1 MSEALILTR
10 AIHFGA
16 VLWLVGEFVVF
27 VVVVGPALAGSSS
40 DAAIGGASAERRLL
54 RVASL
59 CLPVAVASAVVWL
72 LLEAANMSG
81 MALVDASNRETLG
94 VVVRETLF
102 GRVWLVRLAL
112 SLLLGLVLWLA
123 WRGRGQSRRNSGA
136 LKIAGTLLAGAYAA
150 ALAGSGHAAGD
161 AGIDRMIHL
170 GCDAVHLLA
179 AGAWVGALPG
189 LLALLTRVRGD
200 ARPEAMAL
208 AHSATRRFSA
218 MGIVGVSA
226 LAATGL
232 VNSWYL
238 VGSIPALLG
247 TDYGSLLLWKLVLFA
262 AMVALAAINRL
273 RLTPQLATAAS
284 GTMAT
289 AGDGALRLLRR
300 NVLLELGAGVAI
312 VAIVSA
318 LGLIV
323 PASHM
328 FHGEH
333 RHPMTPGLSVH

>member
-1 MSEALILTR
+1 MNEALTLTR

-16 VLWLVGEFVVF
+16 VLWLVGEFVLIVF
-27 VVVVGPALAGSSS
+27 VVEPALTGSSS
-40 DAAIGGASAERRLL
+40 DAAAGGDGAVRRLL

-59 CLPVAVASAVVWL
+59 CLAVAVASAVVWL

-81 MALVDASNRETLG
+81 MAFVDASNRETLG

-112 SLLLGLVLWLA
+112 SLLLGAVLWLA
-123 WRGRGQSRRNSGA
+123 WRGRGQSRRNSAA

-150 ALAGSGHAAGD
+150 MLAGSGHAAAD
-161 AGIDRMIHL
+161 AGADRMIHL
-170 GCDAVHLLA
+170 ACDAVHLVA

-189 LLALLTRVRGD
+189 LLALLTRVRGV

-208 AHSATRRFSA
+208 ARSATRRFST
-218 MGIVGVSA
+218 MGIVSVSA

-238 VGSIPALLG
+238 VGSVPALLG
-247 TDYGSLLLWKLVLFA
+247 TDYGSLLLWKLALFA
-262 AMVALAAINRL
+262 AMIVLAAINRL
-273 RLTPQLATAAS
+273 RLTPQLATASS
-284 GTMAT
+284 GTMTT
-289 AGDGALRLLRR
+289 AGDDALRRLRR
-300 NVLLELGAGVAI
+300 NALLELGGGVAI
-312 VAIVSA
+312 VAIVAA
-318 LGLIV
+318 LGRRV
-323 PASHM
+323 PAAHM

-333 RHPMTPGLSVH
+333 HHPMTSEAGVH